1 MEQKRKSIIRK
12 KIGRKIQTKMY
23 ESLDVNVEIEEE
35 IEWSDLKERQ
45 QKTDGIS
52 KILIK
57 DYKKT
62 MTQVLEDLKLSQIKA
77 TVTSDSKESSN
88 ELIKKV
94 EEEADSLF

>member
-1 MEQKRKSIIRK
+1 MADKRKSIIKK
-12 KIGRKIQTKMY
+12 KIGRKIQTREY
-23 ESLDVNVEIEEE
+23 ESLDINVEIEEE

-45 QKTDGIS
+45 KKTNGIS

-57 DYKKT
+57 DYKET
-62 MTQVLEDLKLSQIKA
+62 MAQVLEDLKLSQVKA
-77 TVTSDSKESSN
+77 TVTSNSKESSD

>member
-1 MEQKRKSIIRK
+1 MEQKRKSIIKK
-12 KIGRKIQTKMY
+12 KIGRKIQTKIY

-57 DYKKT
+57 DYKET
-62 MTQVLEDLKLSQIKA
+62 MTQVLKDLKLSQIKA